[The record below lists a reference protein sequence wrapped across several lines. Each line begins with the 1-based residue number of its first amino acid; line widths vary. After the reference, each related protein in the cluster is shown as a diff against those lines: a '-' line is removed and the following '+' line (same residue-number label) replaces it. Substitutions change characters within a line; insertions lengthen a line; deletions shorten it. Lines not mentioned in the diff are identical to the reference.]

1 MRGRG
6 VPLLDLLARNSVAP
20 APECPIGRCAPL
32 PLVIDAFLVRA
43 AHDTA
48 THNDKSLRARSSIG
62 TWFKIST
69 DGQGHRDT
77 LQFEVT
83 VPPPR
88 TETTSS
94 PSSAGQIPNL
104 WC

>member
-1 MRGRG
+1 MRNQQMRTPH
-6 VPLLDLLARNSVAP
+6 PL
-20 APECPIGRCAPL
+20 I
-32 PLVIDAFLVRA
+32 IDAFLVRA
-43 AHDTA
+43 AHDAT

-83 VPPPR
+83 APPPR
-88 TETTSS
+88 TEPTSS
-94 PSSAGQIPNL
+94 PSSAGQTPISSVLIPREHVL
-104 WC
+104 SKFHQ